1 MVSDDQYE
9 LFRNLVRRVNIGDT
23 LTRSASR
30 MPEKIALID
39 ADRRYSY
46 RELNS
51 EVNQLA
57 WSLSDYGLSRGDSL
71 ALMAGNCAEF
81 LITYY
86 ACAKLGVI
94 CVPVNLGWKSPEIS

>member
-39 ADRRYSY
+39 ADRRYSQY
-46 RELNS
+46 QMSNR
-51 EVNQLA
+51 LA
-57 WSLSDYGLSRGDSL
+57 
-71 ALMAGNCAEF
+71 
-81 LITYY
+81 
-86 ACAKLGVI
+86 
-94 CVPVNLGWKSPEIS
+94 